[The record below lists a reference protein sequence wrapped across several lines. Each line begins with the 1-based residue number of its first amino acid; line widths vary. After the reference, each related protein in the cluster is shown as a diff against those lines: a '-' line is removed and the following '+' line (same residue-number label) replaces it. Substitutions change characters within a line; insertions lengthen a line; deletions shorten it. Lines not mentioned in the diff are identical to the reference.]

1 MTGAT
6 LQVIRLS
13 RTAAAS
19 VPPVTAAMVRRCIL
33 DWFGLAIAG
42 ADEPVCRALRAIALA
57 EGGRPAATVMGCQGG
72 QGVTVRQAAFLNAV
86 AGHAL
91 DYDDV
96 SLAMHVHP
104 TTVILPPLLALAEE
118 RALTGGA
125 VMAAFVAGY
134 EAAGMI
140 GRWLG
145 VGPYDRG
152 FHMTGTLGALGAAAA
167 CAHLLGLGEEATA
180 RAYGLAAS
188 QAAGLKAQFGTM
200 TKPIHAG
207 RAAEAGLCAALWAGA
222 GISSC
227 TDILEAP
234 QGYAATQSAIP
245 ASPITWHGYE
255 LDRNSF
261 KYHASCFG
269 THGAIEAIAA
279 LRAQGL
285 EPGDV
290 RRVRLT
296 VDAGADRMC
305 NIAAPRTATEAKF
318 SLRFAAALALAGAD
332 TSMPGLFTDEATAR
346 PDLVAL
352 RDRVTVAF
360 GPPDWPPDLTAV
372 EVTLADGSRRQARCD
387 TSLIGADD
395 TRLRAKFLNL
405 AQVLPDGTAHR
416 LAERVAAFETEND
429 LGGLCRLAAKA
440 GQG

>member
-13 RTAAAS
+13 RAAAAS
-19 VPPVTAAMVRRCIL
+19 VPAETAAMARRCIL

-42 ADEPVCRALRAIALA
+42 ADEPVSRALRAIALA
-57 EGGRPAATVMGCQGG
+57 EGGRPAATIMGGRGG

-118 RALTGGA
+118 RALGGGA
-125 VMAAFVAGY
+125 VVAAFVAGY

-145 VGPYDRG
+145 AGPYDRG

-167 CAHLLGLGEEATA
+167 CAHLLGLDEEATA

-200 TKPIHAG
+200 AKPIHAG
-207 RAAEAGLCAALWAGA
+207 RAAEAGLCAALWAEA
-222 GISSC
+222 GISSR

-234 QGYAATQSAIP
+234 QGYAATQSAVP
-245 ASPITWHGYE
+245 AGPITWDGHE

-285 EPGDV
+285 EPTDV

-305 NIAAPRTATEAKF
+305 NIAAPTTGTEAKF
-318 SLRFAAALALAGAD
+318 SLRFVAALALSGAD
-332 TSMPGLFTDEATAR
+332 TGRPGLFTDAVTAR

-360 GPPDWPPDLTAV
+360 GPADWPADLTAV
-372 EVTLADGSRRQARCD
+372 EVTLADGSRREARCD

-395 TRLRAKFLNL
+395 DRLRAKFLHL
-405 AQVLPDGTAHR
+405 ADTLPDGFAQR
-416 LAERVAAFETEND
+416 LAEQVAGIEAVTD
-429 LGGLCRLAAKA
+429 LRALCRLTLRV
-440 GQG
+440 G